1 MATLKAITEFL
12 EKRFPPEY
20 AEDFDNIGLLIGRS
34 ERSVSKVL
42 VCLDC
47 DENVVAEASRKGA
60 ELIVTH
66 HPVIFNPVKNAADVS
81 SGGKMLVSAIEKN
94 ISVYSAHTNLDSAPG
109 GLTEYLCSLLGLV
122 PIANLCG
129 HVGRICNAPEGE
141 TVYSLCERIKKT
153 LGVKHVFTT
162 AHCDRAIKTVSVCN
176 GGGGGDVAQKALE
189 SGAEVYI
196 SGDLKHHE
204 IREIFLAEGIDYIEI
219 RHHDSEKI
227 VRGLL
232 KNTLESAFPEIEII
246 VSAANVNPLICK

>member
-94 ISVYSAHTNLDSAPG
+94 ISVYSAHTI
-109 GLTEYLCSLLGLV
+109 LTAR
-122 PIANLCG
+122 P
-129 HVGRICNAPEGE
+129 
-141 TVYSLCERIKKT
+141 
-153 LGVKHVFTT
+153 
-162 AHCDRAIKTVSVCN
+162 
-176 GGGGGDVAQKALE
+176 
-189 SGAEVYI
+189 
-196 SGDLKHHE
+196 
-204 IREIFLAEGIDYIEI
+204 
-219 RHHDSEKI
+219 
-227 VRGLL
+227 
-232 KNTLESAFPEIEII
+232 
-246 VSAANVNPLICK
+246 AA